1 MDIEYVDS
9 PPDSNEPIEI
19 DYNQMPISC
28 EPKQPLREDLLFYRN
43 QRFHELFELDQKF
56 IVRNQPIRKVQP
68 TIGTRGSMGS
78 PIPIKP
84 IKNKK
89 RKAAEMELFATHD
102 EFLEHQ

>member
-28 EPKQPLREDLLFYRN
+28 EPKQPLREDLLFY
-43 QRFHELFELDQKF
+43 QKF
-56 IVRNQPIRKVQP
+56 IVRNLPIRKVPP
-68 TIGTRGSMGS
+68 T
-78 PIPIKP
+78 IKP
-84 IKNKK
+84 IKTKK
-89 RKAAEMELFATHD
+89 RKSAEMELFATHD

>member
-68 TIGTRGSMGS
+68 TI
-78 PIPIKP
+78 KP
-84 IKNKK
+84 IKTKK
-89 RKAAEMELFATHD
+89 RKSAEMELFATHD